1 MDYSNLVTEG
11 INPNTVDIDLCG
23 TGELLRRIHMEDCL
37 VAPAVGL
44 ELTNIAR
51 AVDMIVE
58 GMRAGGRLVYVGAG
72 TSGRLGVL
80 DASECLPTFGA
91 GQDQV
96 MGLIAGGDSALR
108 RPTEGAEDSEELG
121 AADIS
126 TLGLREHDTL
136 VGITAS
142 GNAPYVLGALRRA
155 RELGASTVAICNA
168 YPGSAI
174 DAADIAIVPIVGPE
188 VIMGSTRMKAGTADK
203 MVLNMLST
211 AVMIKLGKVYQNLMV
226 DLSASNKKLR
236 DRAVRIIMQ
245 AVGAGRE
252 EAEAALRQTGGELKP
267 ALLLLLCDC
276 GVEEAR
282 ELLRQEPNVRRA
294 MALWNEG
301 EKQECGFN

>member
-1 MDYSNLVTEG
+1 MDYSRLATEG
-11 INPNTVDIDLCG
+11 INPNTIDIDLCG
-23 TGELLRRIHMEDCL
+23 TGELLRRIHAEDCL
-37 VAPAVGL
+37 AAPAVGG
-44 ELTNIAR
+44 ELPNIAR

-58 GMRAGGRLVYVGAG
+58 GMRAGGRLVYAGAG

-96 MGLIAGGDSALR
+96 MGIIAGGDSALR

-126 TLGLREHDTL
+126 ALGLGEHDTL

-155 RELGASTVAICNA
+155 KELGASTVALCNA
-168 YPGSAI
+168 RPGTAI
-174 DAADIAIVPIVGPE
+174 EAADIAIVPITGPE

-203 MVLNMLST
+203 MVLNMIST

-226 DLSASNKKLR
+226 DLSASNDKLR

-245 AVGAGRE
+245 AVGVDRQEAG
-252 EAEAALRQTGGELKP
+252 AALRRTGGELKP
-267 ALLLLLCDC
+267 ALLLLLCGC
-276 GVEEAR
+276 GTEEAR
-282 ELLRQEPNVRRA
+282 ELLRKEPNVRRA
-294 MALWNEG
+294 IALWDGGN
-301 EKQECGFN
+301 K